1 MKRIAVIGAGALSKI
16 FCEQIQKQLSQ
27 QYCIVA
33 IMSRNIEHADS
44 LAQKVSALPCTIID
58 QLLSVKPDIVVEFA
72 SRDAV
77 AEYGET
83 VLKTGCDLVVVSIG
97 ALSNDTLKKR
107 LETVAKEANRKIYVP
122 NGAVGGLDLMQ
133 TFAAMGPCKVE
144 IQNTKAP
151 KSLAGTPHLKD
162 KVLSETEAEI
172 LFEGD
177 VATAINGFPKNVNV
191 AVASALASESMNTAT
206 VSVKSAPETTRNTHS
221 IRLTNDLMQAQLTIS
236 SRPDPANP
244 KSSTSTAYSVV
255 ALLKNLA
262 SPIQFF

>member
-1 MKRIAVIGAGALSKI
+1 MKNIAVIGAGALSRI
-16 FCEQIQKQLSQ
+16 FCQQVQKQLSK
-27 QYCIVA
+27 QYQITA

-44 LAQKVSALPCTIID
+44 LAQTISALPCTAID
-58 QLLSVKPDIVVEFA
+58 QLLSTKPDIVVELA

-77 AEYGET
+77 TQYGET
-83 VLKTGCDLVVVSIG
+83 ILKAGCNLVVISVG
-97 ALSNDTLKKR
+97 ALSNEALKNR
-107 LETVAKEANRKIYVP
+107 LETAAKDANRKIYVP

-151 KSLAGTPHLKD
+151 KSLSGAPYLKG
-162 KVLSETEAEI
+162 KVLSDTEAEI

-191 AVASALASESMNTAT
+191 AVPSALASESMDTAI
-206 VSVKSAPETTRNTHS
+206 VRVKSDPETTRNTHS

-262 SPIQFF
+262 NPIEFF

>member
-1 MKRIAVIGAGALSKI
+1 MRRIAVIGAGALSKI
-16 FCEQIQKQLSQ
+16 FCEQVQKQLVQ
-27 QYCIVA
+27 QYSIVA
-33 IMSRNIEHADS
+33 VMSRNIEHANS
-44 LAQKVSALPCTIID
+44 LAQAVSALPCIAID

-83 VLKTGCDLVVVSIG
+83 VLKAGCDFVVVSIG
-97 ALSNDTLKKR
+97 ALSNDILKRR
-107 LETVAKEANRKIYVP
+107 LETAAQEANRKIYIP

-133 TFAAMGPCKVE
+133 TFATMGPCKVV

-151 KSLAGTPHLKD
+151 KSLAGAPYLKD
-162 KVLSETEAEI
+162 KTLSKTEAEV
-172 LFEGD
+172 LYEGD

-206 VSVKSAPETTRNTHS
+206 VRVKSDPETTRNTHS

>member
-1 MKRIAVIGAGALSKI
+1 MRRIAVIGAGALSKI
-16 FCEQIQKQLSQ
+16 FCQQVQKQLSK
-27 QYCIVA
+27 QYQITA

-44 LAQKVSALPCTIID
+44 LAQTISALPCTAID
-58 QLLSVKPDIVVEFA
+58 QLLSTKPDIVVEFA

-77 AEYGET
+77 VEYGET
-83 VLKTGCDLVVVSIG
+83 ILKAGSDLVVISVG
-97 ALSNDTLKKR
+97 ALSNQALKNR
-107 LETVAKEANRKIYVP
+107 LETAAKDANRKIYVP

-151 KSLAGTPHLKD
+151 KSLSGAPYLKD
-162 KVLSETEAEI
+162 KVLSDTEAET
-172 LFEGD
+172 LFEGN
-177 VATAINGFPKNVNV
+177 VSTAINGFPKNVNV
-191 AVASALASESMNTAT
+191 AVASALASESIDTAI
-206 VSVKSAPETTRNTHS
+206 VRVRSDPETTKNTHS

-255 ALLKNLA
+255 ALLKNLV